1 MPFEA
6 VIRNERDALEDELEQ
21 PIEGE
26 HIEQLDDPMP
36 EARADQPAREQRPA
50 QEPDNE
56 PEPQP
61 RPRRSFLAEDNNEEI
76 VASERQQRSMAHE
89 AADNENRAALQK
101 LACGVAPHTV
111 FDLMGDLAIIKR
123 NMK

>member
-6 VIRNERDALEDELEQ
+6 VVRNERDALEAELEQ

-26 HIEQLDDPMP
+26 HIEQFDDPMP
-36 EARADQPAREQRPA
+36 EAPADQAAQEPRPA
-50 QEPDNE
+50 QGPENE

-61 RPRRSFLAEDNNEEI
+61 RPRRSFLTEDNNEEI
-76 VASERQQRSMAHE
+76 VASARQQRSMAFE

-101 LACGVAPHTV
+101 LACGLAPHAV
-111 FDLMGDLAIIKR
+111 FDLMGDLALIKK